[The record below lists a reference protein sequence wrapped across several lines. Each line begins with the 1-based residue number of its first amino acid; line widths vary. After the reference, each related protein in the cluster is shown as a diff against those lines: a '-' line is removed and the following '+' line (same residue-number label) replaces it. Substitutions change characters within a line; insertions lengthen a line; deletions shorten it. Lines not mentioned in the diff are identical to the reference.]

1 MSINAK
7 SASTNETRGVIERY
21 RAFLPVS
28 ETTPIISLGE
38 GNTPLV
44 YAAKLSARIG
54 NGCAVYIKNEGLNP
68 TGSFKDRGMTV
79 AVSKA
84 VENRARALI
93 CASTGNTSAS
103 AAAYAAKAGIP
114 CAVILP
120 AVEIGR
126 NAVISAGAVVRD
138 AVADHCL
145 VTGNPAQ
152 VVKTDYAGYRNLS
165 V

>member
-28 ETTPIISLGE
+28 ETTPIISLDE

-44 YAAKLSARIG
+44 YAAKLSERIG

-93 CASTGNTSAS
+93 CASTGNT
-103 AAAYAAKAGIP
+103 
-114 CAVILP
+114 
-120 AVEIGR
+120 
-126 NAVISAGAVVRD
+126 
-138 AVADHCL
+138 
-145 VTGNPAQ
+145 
-152 VVKTDYAGYRNLS
+152 
-165 V
+165 